1 MKLFS
6 KPQGILS
13 PLVMAMLAVL
23 IILAVLQYRWSM
35 QVGEANEAQIGANLQ
50 ALLMDWHMDLFREFS
65 GIAIALQVGP
75 DSGARDDWPD
85 YLDRYAE
92 WARTADHPDLIENVY
107 VYETAEA
114 GEREL
119 IRLDLDSKKLGEV
132 DPPAK
137 LTRVLARLSSESQN
151 LPIALHAWML
161 SDPRMPMP
169 ISPGPNRPDRHTD
182 SMTGWQFEQG
192 IPALVHPIVHH
203 PHNHDSEEYTSPKAV
218 DWIIVC
224 FNSSVLA
231 NDVFPDLSRRYFGST
246 DHLDYKVAVITG
258 DADRRA
264 LYSSDA
270 GYGMAN
276 VNTSDVMMNI
286 FGSPPE
292 STEGAL
298 WQTVRNGN
306 MLSRRDW
313 RRFTGPVWFPVIR
326 YSAQDA
332 NNEGGWKLILNHRQ
346 GSLESIL
353 GGLHRRNLAIS
364 YGVLLLL
371 AISLGLVIVATH
383 RAQNLARLQMDF
395 IATVS
400 HELRTPLSVLASAA
414 ENITDRVV
422 EDKPQLIKYGSVIR
436 QQTRQLSELVEQIL
450 AFAASREPRSRYV
463 LRRLPVAEIIETA
476 VNNTAG
482 LLEAAGVVLE
492 EQLQPGLPEVV
503 GDLAGLSQCIQNLI
517 GNAVKYGGHNRW
529 IGLRAKV
536 SSNGTESKEVQIT
549 VEDHG
554 LGIDSAEIEHI
565 FEPFYR
571 SPAVHEAQIRG
582 TGLGLPLAKTIAEA
596 MGGRITV
603 SSQVGKGSAFTLHL
617 PVAEDAAAGP
627 QVLRGMSELKH

>member
-1 MKLFS
+1 M
-6 KPQGILS
+6 
-13 PLVMAMLAVL
+13 VAVL
-23 IILAVLQYRWSM
+23 IILATLQYRWST

-50 ALLMDWHMDLFREFS
+50 ALLMDWQMDLFREFS

-85 YLDRYAE
+85 YLDRYGE
-92 WARTADHPDLIENVY
+92 WIRTADHPDLVESIY
-107 VYETAEA
+107 IYETGEV

-119 IRLDLDSKKLGEV
+119 IRLDLDHKKLVKVE
-132 DPPAK
+132 PPAK
-137 LTRVLARLSSESQN
+137 LTRLLARLSTDSGN
-151 LPIALHAWML
+151 LPLALRAWML
-161 SDPRMPMP
+161 SDPQTPVAALPRT
-169 ISPGPNRPDRHTD
+169 NRPNQRTD
-182 SMTGWQFEQG
+182 SMTGWQFAQA

-203 PHNHDSEEYTSPKAV
+203 PHKHDPEEFTSPNAV
-218 DWIIVC
+218 DWIVVC
-224 FNSSVLA
+224 FNRRVLS
-231 NDVFPDLSRRYFGST
+231 DDIFPELSQRYFGSER
-246 DHLDYKVAVITG
+246 HLDYKVAVLGGADDRHALYASDPNYGEG
-258 DADRRA
+258 DADA
-264 LYSSDA
+264 
-270 GYGMAN
+270 
-276 VNTSDVMMNI
+276 SDVMMNI

-326 YSAQDA
+326 YSGQDA

-383 RAQNLARLQMDF
+383 RAQKLARLQMDF
-395 IATVS
+395 VATVS

-422 EDKPQLIKYGSVIR
+422 EDKPQLMKYGSVIR

-450 AFAASREPRSRYV
+450 AFAASREPRNRFV

-482 LLEAAGVVLE
+482 LLEAAEVELE
-492 EQLQPGLPEVV
+492 QKLQPGLPDVI
-503 GDLAGLSQCIQNLI
+503 GDVAALSQCIQNLI
-517 GNAVKYGGHNRW
+517 GNAVKYGGERRW
-529 IGLRAKV
+529 IGLEAKL
-536 SSNGTESKEVQIT
+536 SNARVPPEVQIT
-549 VEDHG
+549 VQDHG
-554 LGIDSAEIEHI
+554 MGIDSAELEHI

-571 SPAVHEAQIRG
+571 SPAAQEAQIRG

-596 MGGRITV
+596 MGGSITV
-603 SSQVGKGSAFTLHL
+603 SSEVGKGSAFTLHL
-617 PVAEDAAAGP
+617 PVAEDGA
-627 QVLRGMSELKH
+627 RGSQELQDMSELKH